1 MKQFFLFI
9 LIASAL
15 IASQTLHAQF
25 YSHCTIF
32 NEDQKKFTVYL
43 NGEQKNEEPKANVRL
58 VNLTQPYYKL
68 KIIFEDAAI
77 PPLEKKLFQLT
88 NADGHPVDATPVI
101 SMDKKGE
108 YHIRWKSQTVY
119 PGYIETNKP
128 TVVIVNGG
136 NSVVKETTTTT
147 VATPQPSGVQMSF
160 GVPGGHVNINTGSA
174 ATPAQQTTTTTTVVN
189 GSAATAGTGCTG
201 TVLGEDDFAGALSS
215 VKARSTDDGK
225 LSSAK
230 QILSSNCMSVA
241 QVKKVLQ
248 LFTDESKKLDLAKY
262 AYAFTI
268 DKGNYYKLNS
278 EFKSESSIDELNN
291 AIVK

>member
-1 MKQFFLFI
+1 MKQLLFI
-9 LIASAL
+9 LCSAAL
-15 IASQTLHAQF
+15 LAAQPLHAQF

-68 KIIFEDAAI
+68 KIIFEDPAI

-88 NADGHPVDATPVI
+88 DAHGSPVDATHLVYA
-101 SMDKKGE
+101 DKKGE
-108 YHIRWKSQTVY
+108 YRIRWKSQTVY

-136 NSVVKETTTTT
+136 NSVVKETTTT

-160 GVPGGHVNINTGSA
+160 GVPGGHVNINTGGT

-189 GSAATAGTGCTG
+189 GAAAAAGTGCTG
-201 TVLGEDDFAGALSS
+201 TVLGEEDFAGALTS

-248 LFTDESKKLDLAKY
+248 LFTDESKKLELAKY